1 MDLDAVPF
9 HDFTGDY
16 LLVRHRAFTTPT
28 NEWSLVDPRRAAR
41 IVTRVVGE
49 DPGVRMRLLG
59 YLARS
64 GSRIRGAGRSVVENL
79 VHGLTWG
86 PAYELFVHARL
97 PVVTGVIPPPSVVEP
112 PPPPEPIVD
121 TQWLRVILRD
131 DRGEPIADV
140 GFEVEL
146 DDGSVQTGRTN
157 AAGEGYLLN
166 LPPGRA
172 KIRWPDLHPDDWA
185 MV

>member
-9 HDFTGDY
+9 RDFTGDY
-16 LLVRHRAFTTPT
+16 LLVRHRAFAPLTS
-28 NEWSLVDPRRAAR
+28 EWSLVEPRRAAR
-41 IVTRVVGE
+41 LVTRVASE

-64 GSRIRGAGRSVVENL
+64 GSRIRGTGQRVVENL
-79 VHGLTWG
+79 VHGLTCG
-86 PAYELFVHARL
+86 SAYELFVHARL
-97 PVVTGVIPPPSVVEP
+97 PVATGVIRPPPVVEP
-112 PPPPEPIVD
+112 PPPPEPIID
-121 TQWLRVILRD
+121 SQWLRVILRD
-131 DRGEPIADV
+131 ARGEPVADV

-166 LPPGRA
+166 LTPGRA